1 MPTALRAPARRAGA
15 AHERVEAR
23 EEFAVRK
30 GFGDILVGTEGE
42 RVTMNGAEAQAIAAT
57 SNQINAIVPD
67 RVAGL
72 ATAAAGAP
80 AARGSVLLFYATGHG
95 LLTASQQLT
104 LPVEVRLGGQGCAI
118 LYAGLVPGLPTG
130 SAVPLEL
137 RIGDGVS
144 QPGITVMIE

>member
-57 SNQINAIVPD
+57 SNHCLLYTSD
-67 RVAGL
+67 
-72 ATAAAGAP
+72 AAD
-80 AARGSVLLFYATGHG
+80 
-95 LLTASQQLT
+95 
-104 LPVEVRLGGQGCAI
+104 E
-118 LYAGLVPGLPTG
+118 
-130 SAVPLEL
+130 
-137 RIGDGVS
+137 
-144 QPGITVMIE
+144 